1 MWSMN
6 EVEGKD
12 AEGGGVRNVSGP
24 CSNCVGI
31 VPYLGCVKGRVSL
44 HYFVLIFALYRIALV

>member
-1 MWSMN
+1 MN

-12 AEGGGVRNVSGP
+12 AEGGGVRNISGL